1 MCVYIT
7 FSMHSCVNIQYGFSI
22 FVTVN
27 QNIYKKDISCQYNCA
42 VVLLFNGVIFTVPF
56 FKIQELIL
64 NFIKSLYEK
73 LLHTFGA
80 FGTRVISVDFYYDFH
95 DN

>member
-7 FSMHSCVNIQYGFSI
+7 FGTHYCVNIQYCFSI
-22 FVTVN
+22 FLTAN
-27 QNIYKKDISCQYNCA
+27 RNICKNKILFQYNCA
-42 VVLLFNGVIFTVPF
+42 VVLLFNDVIFTVPF

-73 LLHTFGA
+73 HTFGA
-80 FGTRVISVDFYYDFH
+80 FGTRVKCRFLL
-95 DN
+95 